1 MDVGQRLDP
10 GRHRAELDLDAVR
23 VVTWSTCPHAQDG
36 LVNVSR
42 AVQCQGVIP
51 ILGSRSED
59 AVCILYLL
67 DAGPQDHGE
76 LSGSGFLSRR
86 VERFGCGTVGKLSR
100 VCSMSRSGI
109 EVYCGQD

>member
-10 GRHRAELDLDAVR
+10 GRHCAELDLDAVR
-23 VVTWSTCPHAQDG
+23 VVTWSTCPHTQDG
-36 LVNVSR
+36 LVNVSP
-42 AVQCQGVIP
+42 AVQCQGVIQ
-51 ILGSRSED
+51 ILGSRSGD

-86 VERFGCGTVGKLSR
+86 VERFGCWTVGKLSR
-100 VCSMSRSGI
+100 VCSMWRSGI